1 MFSVRLRALSPFGT
15 PRALPVV
22 KHMLKITAMANGKQR
37 RLVLEGRL
45 VDPWVTELE
54 KSWTDLQLQTSPGEI
69 QVDLKDVTA
78 ISQQGENL
86 LFQMMREGAT
96 FNCCRGALTRHV
108 VSQLERR
115 REEQDRKG
123 RA

>member
-1 MFSVRLRALSPFGT
+1 VFGTTRALNRFE
-15 PRALPVV
+15 V
-22 KHMLKITAMANGKQR
+22 KHMLKITATVNGKER

-45 VDPWVTELE
+45 VDSWVTELE

-108 VSQLERR
+108 VKQLERR

-123 RA
+123 RGQK